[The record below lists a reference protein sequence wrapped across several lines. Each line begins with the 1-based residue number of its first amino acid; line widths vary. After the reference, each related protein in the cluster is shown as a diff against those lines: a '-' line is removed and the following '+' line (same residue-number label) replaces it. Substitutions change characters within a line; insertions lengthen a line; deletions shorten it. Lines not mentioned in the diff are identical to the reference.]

1 MKRAIVLSGGGSKG
15 AYEIGFWKALRK
27 LGISYDI
34 VTGTSIGALNGAF
47 MTMNDYPEAIR
58 LWYFVNYNNIIDE
71 DISDTYADPSGRRK
85 IIKTYVKGA
94 LTGGMSVVSMENT
107 IEEYLDVD
115 KFFSSPI
122 DYGLVTVSFPSLK
135 PITMTKKDLTKENIK
150 DYLIAS
156 ASCFPAFKIKQIDN
170 NKFIDGGYY
179 DNLPINL
186 AIDMGADEVIAVDL
200 RAVGNTK
207 SVKNKNVPI
216 TMIMPRN
223 DIGNFLVIEKDY
235 ARRAMRFGYNDTLK
249 TYGKLEG
256 NLYTFKKGSLSR
268 NYNRNGIKFQTLLN
282 TYSNGLVGKIAFKK
296 MLLENYEK
304 DFNEVLENTAK
315 AFDVDES
322 KIYRTSVINI
332 LIKKKY
338 SHSSDVSLASIKKDI
353 KNNKLG
359 KNVVSKELI
368 LYIYNELNNNKRKSI
383 LELAQLFPKSF
394 LSALYLLTIER

>member
-135 PITMTKKDLTKENIK
+135 PITMTKKDLTKENVK

-207 SVKNKNVPI
+207 SVKNKSVPI

-359 KNVVSKELI
+359 KKVVSKELI

>member
-135 PITMTKKDLTKENIK
+135 PITMTKKDLTKENVK

-200 RAVGNTK
+200 RAVGNVK